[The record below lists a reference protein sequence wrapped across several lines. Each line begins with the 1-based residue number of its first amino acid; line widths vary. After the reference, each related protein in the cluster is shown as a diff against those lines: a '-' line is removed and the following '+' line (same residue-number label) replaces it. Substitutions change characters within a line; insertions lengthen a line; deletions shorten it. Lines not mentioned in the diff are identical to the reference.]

1 MFTDKIE
8 KPEDVDK
15 LDPEYGD
22 LLRRVLQIQA
32 DCEIGGPHLYIKDCL
47 MNAPTETDKLIV
59 ARTAGE
65 EIDHFR
71 KICHLAN
78 ELGVD
83 TSYLLKR
90 SNLERAVEAF
100 RDVIDTWEGYAVF
113 GFLVDRVGRF
123 QLEEYVGGSYV
134 ALDKLME
141 PMMLEEKG
149 HISHGEDESR
159 RMAASDDPEQRRR
172 IQERVNY
179 WYPKALDMFGNS
191 ESHRSERFMHWGLKR
206 RSNGQARQAYIN
218 EVNPLIESMGM
229 QVPDEKEGRKY
240 F

>member
-8 KPEDVDK
+8 KPQDVDK

-32 DCEIGGPHLYIKDCL
+32 DCEIGGPHLYYKDCL
-47 MNAPTETDKLIV
+47 LNAPTSTDKLIV
-59 ARTAGE
+59 ARTASE
-65 EIDHFR
+65 EFDHFR
-71 KICHLAN
+71 KMCKLAN
-78 ELGVD
+78 DLDVD
-83 TSYLLKR
+83 TTYLLKR
-90 SNLERAVEAF
+90 SNTERAVEAF

-123 QLEEYVGGSYV
+123 QLEEYVGGSYQP
-134 ALDKLME
+134 LDKLMQ
-141 PMMLEEKG
+141 PMLLEEQG
-149 HISHGEDESR
+149 HISHGQEETA
-159 RMAASDDPEQRRR
+159 RMAASEDKGQRER

-179 WYPKALDMFGNS
+179 WYPKALDMFGTS
-191 ESHRSERFMHWGLKR
+191 ESRRAERFMHWGLKKR
-206 RSNGQARQAYIN
+206 HNAEARQQYID
-218 EVNPLIESMGM
+218 EVTPLIEGMGL

>member
-1 MFTDKIE
+1 LFTDKIE
-8 KPEDVDK
+8 TPTDVDK
-15 LDPEYGD
+15 LEPEYGD

-47 MNAPTETDKLIV
+47 LNAPTDTDKLVV
-59 ARTAGE
+59 ARTAAE

-71 KICHLAN
+71 KMCKLAN

-83 TSYLLKR
+83 TTYLLKR
-90 SNLERAVEAF
+90 SNMERYVEAF
-100 RDVIDTWEGYAVF
+100 RDVIDNWEGYAVF

-123 QLEEYVGGSYV
+123 QLEEYVGGSY
-134 ALDKLME
+134 APLDKLMA
-141 PMMLEEKG
+141 PMLLEEQG

-159 RMAASDDPEQRRR
+159 RMAQSEDPKQRERL
-172 IQERVNY
+172 QERVNY

-191 ESHRSERFMHWGLKR
+191 ESRRSERFIHWGLKR
-206 RSNGQARQAYIN
+206 RTNGEARQAYLN
-218 EVNPLIESMGM
+218 EVNPLIESMGL
-229 QVPDEKEGRKY
+229 QIPDEKDNRKY

>member
-1 MFTDKIE
+1 MFTDKVE
-8 KPEDVDK
+8 AQDVDK
-15 LDPEYGD
+15 LDPEYGN

-47 MNAPTETDKLIV
+47 LTAPTDTDKLIV
-59 ARTAGE
+59 ARTAAE

-90 SNLERAVEAF
+90 SNMERYVEAF
-100 RDVIDTWEGYAVF
+100 RDVISTWEDYAVF
-113 GFLVDRVGRF
+113 GFLIDRVGRY
-123 QLEEYVGGSYV
+123 QLEEYVGGSYLP
-134 ALDKLME
+134 LDRLMQ
-141 PMMLEEKG
+141 PMLLEEQG
-149 HISHGEDESR
+149 HIAHGQEETA
-159 RMAASDDPEQRRR
+159 RMARSEDPEQRKR
-172 IQERVNY
+172 IQERLNY
-179 WYPKALDMFGNS
+179 WYPKGLDMFGNS
-191 ESHRSERFMHWGLKR
+191 ESRRSERFQYWGLKR
-206 RSNGQARQAYIN
+206 RTNAEARAQYIA
-218 EVNPLIESMGM
+218 EVNPLIEEMGL

>member
-8 KPEDVDK
+8 RPEDVDK

-47 MNAPTETDKLIV
+47 LNAPTDTDKLIV
-59 ARTAGE
+59 ARTASE

-71 KICHLAN
+71 KMCKLAN

-83 TSYLLKR
+83 TTYLLKR
-90 SNLERAVEAF
+90 SNMERYVEAF
-100 RDVIDTWEGYAVF
+100 RDVISTWEDYAVF

-134 ALDKLME
+134 PLDKLMG
-141 PMMLEEKG
+141 PMLLEEQG
-149 HISHGEDESR
+149 HISHGEEETR
-159 RMAASDDPEQRRR
+159 RMAQSEDEEQRKR
-172 IQERVNY
+172 IQARVNY
-179 WYPKALDMFGNS
+179 WYPKALDMFGTS
-191 ESHRSERFMHWGLKR
+191 GSKRAERFMYWGLKR
-206 RSNGQARQAYIN
+206 RHNAEARQQYID
-218 EVNPLIESMGM
+218 EVNPLIESMGL
-229 QVPDEKEGRKY
+229 QIPDEKEGRKY

>member
-1 MFTDKIE
+1 VFTDKVE
-8 KPEDVDK
+8 TKDVDK

-32 DCEIGGPHLYIKDCL
+32 DCEIGGPHLYVKDML
-47 MNAPTETDKLIV
+47 LNAPTDKDKLIV

-71 KICHLAN
+71 KMCQLAN
-78 ELGVD
+78 DLGVD
-83 TSYLLKR
+83 TTYLLKR
-90 SNLERAVEAF
+90 SNMERYVEAF
-100 RDVIDTWEGYAVF
+100 RDVINTWEGYAVF

-123 QLEEYVGGSYV
+123 QLDEYVGGSYMP
-134 ALDKLME
+134 LDRLMA
-141 PMMLEEKG
+141 PMLLEEQG
-149 HISHGEDESR
+149 HIAHGEEESR
-159 RMAASDDPEQRRR
+159 RMAQSEDDGQRKR

-206 RSNGQARQAYIN
+206 RPNAQARADYLA
-218 EVNPLIESMGM
+218 EVNPMIEDMGL
-229 QVPDEKEGRKY
+229 QIPDEKEGRKY

>member
-1 MFTDKIE
+1 MFTDKVE
-8 KPEDVDK
+8 TKDVDK

-32 DCEIGGPHLYIKDCL
+32 DCEIGGPHLYVKDML
-47 MNAPTETDKLIV
+47 LNAPTDKDKLLV

-71 KICHLAN
+71 KMCKLAN
-78 ELGVD
+78 DLGVD
-83 TSYLLKR
+83 TTYLLKR
-90 SNLERAVEAF
+90 SNMERYVEAF
-100 RDVIDTWEGYAVF
+100 RDVIQTWEDYAVF

-123 QLEEYVGGSYV
+123 QLEEYVGGSYLP
-134 ALDKLME
+134 LDRLMQ
-141 PMMLEEKG
+141 PMLLEEQG
-149 HISHGEDESR
+149 HISHGQEETA
-159 RMAASDDPEQRRR
+159 RMAASDDPEQRTR

-191 ESHRSERFMHWGLKR
+191 ESRRSERFIYWGLKR
-206 RSNGQARQAYIN
+206 RHNAEARSAYIA
-218 EVNPLIESMGM
+218 EVNPLIEEMGL
-229 QVPDEKEGRKY
+229 QIPDEKEGRKY

>member
-1 MFTDKIE
+1 MFTDKVE
-8 KPEDVDK
+8 AKDVDK

-47 MNAPTETDKLIV
+47 LNAPTDTDKLIV

-71 KICHLAN
+71 KICKLAN
-78 ELGVD
+78 QLGVD

-90 SNLERAVEAF
+90 TNMERYVEAF
-100 RDVIDTWEGYAVF
+100 RDVISTWEDYAVF
-113 GFLVDRVGRF
+113 GFLIDRVGRY
-123 QLEEYVGGSYV
+123 QLEEYVGGSYMP
-134 ALDKLME
+134 LDELMQ
-141 PMMLEEKG
+141 PMLLEEQG
-149 HISHGEDESR
+149 HISHGKEETA
-159 RMAASDDPEQRRR
+159 RMARSEDPEQRKR

-179 WYPKALDMFGNS
+179 WYPKGLDMFGSS
-191 ESHRSERFMHWGLKR
+191 ESKRAERFMHWGLKR
-206 RSNGQARQAYIN
+206 RHNAEARAQYLA
-218 EVNPLIESMGM
+218 EVNPLIEEMGLEI
-229 QVPDEKEGRKY
+229 PDQKEGRKY

>member
-1 MFTDKIE
+1 MFTDKVE
-8 KPEDVDK
+8 AKDVDK

-47 MNAPTETDKLIV
+47 LTAPTDTDKLIV
-59 ARTAGE
+59 ARTAAE

-90 SNLERAVEAF
+90 TNTERYVEAF
-100 RDVIDTWEGYAVF
+100 RDVITTWEDYAVF
-113 GFLVDRVGRF
+113 GFLIDRVGRY
-123 QLEEYVGGSYV
+123 QLEEYVGGSYEP
-134 ALDKLME
+134 LDRLMQ
-141 PMMLEEKG
+141 PMLLEEQG
-149 HISHGEDESR
+149 HISHGQEETA
-159 RMAASDDPEQRRR
+159 RMARSEDPEQRKR
-172 IQERVNY
+172 IQERLNY
-179 WYPKALDMFGNS
+179 WYPKGLDMFGNS
-191 ESHRSERFMHWGLKR
+191 ESKRSEKFQYWGLKR
-206 RSNGQARQAYIN
+206 RNNGEARAQYIA
-218 EVNPLIESMGM
+218 EVNPLIEGMGL
-229 QVPDEKEGRKY
+229 QIPDDRANRKY